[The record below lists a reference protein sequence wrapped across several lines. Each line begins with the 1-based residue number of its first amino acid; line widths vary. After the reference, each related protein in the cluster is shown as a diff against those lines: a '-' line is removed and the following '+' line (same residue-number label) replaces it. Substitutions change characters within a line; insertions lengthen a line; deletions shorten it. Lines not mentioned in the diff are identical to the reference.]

1 MSAGRDDDALLT
13 SVERAVTQVFADL
26 CRPVQRNLAV
36 VAVAF
41 VRLISAARPGH
52 GRLSL
57 AALFRVLPTSGTAHA
72 REKRLHRFLANPRLD
87 PRGVTTGLA
96 QVVFGR
102 RGEGYWPLVLDQ
114 TKSGATQA
122 LLAGVPFEG
131 RTLPLAVYTFDYP
144 WQEATA
150 PSQNHL
156 EHVFLLDVEGALP
169 PRVHGVW
176 IADRGYARAAL
187 LREALR
193 EERFYVIRGRAG
205 TCVDYN
211 GHRVK
216 LHELPPGQAR
226 AIRYTGVQ
234 YQAHQRVPVD
244 VVAIHDPAFEE
255 PWWLLVPPDSA
266 AVLPTDVVVRLY
278 RERMQ
283 IEHTFRDFK
292 THLGLRGLQL
302 RVRIAERTGRL
313 LLAFCLAY
321 TLAVILGSSPAALD
335 ARPHLEIPRRTPR
348 HGTCRTLSALSLA
361 MQMLAHPHWWRRA
374 RAQLLRLVA
383 RLARGQPSLAHPPA
397 DLARRL
403 ARQSP

>member
-1 MSAGRDDDALLT
+1 MNAARVDDALLT

-26 CRPVQRNLAV
+26 RRPVQRNLAV

-41 VRLISAARPGH
+41 LRLISAARSGH

-57 AALFRVLPTSGTAHA
+57 AALFRVLPTIGTAHA

-169 PRVHGVW
+169 PQVHGVW

-205 TCVDYN
+205 TCVDYQ
-211 GHRVK
+211 GQRVK
-216 LHELPPGQAR
+216 LHELPPGPAR

-234 YQAHQRVPVD
+234 YQAHLRVPVD

-266 AVLPTDVVVRLY
+266 AVLPTDLVVRLY

-292 THLGLRGLQL
+292 THLGLRGLHL

-321 TLAVILGSSPAALD
+321 TLAVILGSGPEALD
-335 ARPHLEIPRRTPR
+335 ARHHLEIPRRTPR
-348 HGTCRTLSALSLA
+348 HGTRRTLSALSLA
-361 MQMLAHPHWWRRA
+361 MQMLAHPHWWHRA

-383 RLARGQPSLAHPPA
+383 RVARGQPALAPPPA
-397 DLARRL
+397 DLALRL
-403 ARQSP
+403 ARHAP